1 MDGVFASELDH
12 SFQRLRLCHSR
23 GETRVR
29 WARVRRGSAWMTD
42 LSGGETI
49 VELAFPLAGAFLFSH
64 LGSRFLQARGKL
76 ISVFGD
82 RRSKP
87 EEGRDERCAFGREGI
102 QNTTYFGHTK
112 SGLVLIK
119 QLRIS
124 IVWKPS
130 SVFDAK
136 DWAEVSPS
144 FCSVCSFVPRRRG
157 IEALFQVRGVAA

>member
-1 MDGVFASELDH
+1 
-12 SFQRLRLCHSR
+12 
-23 GETRVR
+23 
-29 WARVRRGSAWMTD
+29 MTD

-64 LGSRFLQARGKL
+64 LGSRFCAGQIDFCFWRQAVKT
-76 ISVFGD
+76 
-82 RRSKP
+82 
-87 EEGRDERCAFGREGI
+87 EEGRDERCAFDREGI
-102 QNTTYFGHTK
+102 QNTAYFGHTK

-136 DWAEVSPS
+136 DWAETESR
-144 FCSVCSFVPRRRG
+144 FCSVCSGFCSAKARH
-157 IEALFQVRGVAA
+157 

>member
-1 MDGVFASELDH
+1 
-12 SFQRLRLCHSR
+12 
-23 GETRVR
+23 
-29 WARVRRGSAWMTD
+29 MTD

-64 LGSRFLQARGKL
+64 LGSRFLRARGKL

-82 RRSKP
+82 RGRSKP

-102 QNTTYFGHTK
+102 QNTAYFGHTK

-136 DWAEVSPS
+136 DWAETESR
-144 FCSVCSFVPRRRG
+144 FCSVCSGFCSAKARH
-157 IEALFQVRGVAA
+157 

>member
-1 MDGVFASELDH
+1 MSLARGGSEGGD
-12 SFQRLRLCHSR
+12 
-23 GETRVR
+23 
-29 WARVRRGSAWMTD
+29 ARVRRGSGRMTD

-76 ISVFGD
+76 VSVFGD

-102 QNTTYFGHTK
+102 QNTAYFGHTK

-124 IVWKPS
+124 IVWKPC
-130 SVFDAK
+130 SVVDAK
-136 DWAEVSPS
+136 DWAETESR

>member
-1 MDGVFASELDH
+1 
-12 SFQRLRLCHSR
+12 
-23 GETRVR
+23 
-29 WARVRRGSAWMTD
+29 MTD

-64 LGSRFLQARGKL
+64 LGSRFLRARGKL

-82 RRSKP
+82 KTVKT

-102 QNTTYFGHTK
+102 QNTAYFGHTK

-124 IVWKPS
+124 IVWKPC

-136 DWAEVSPS
+136 DWAETESR
-144 FCSVCSFVPRRRG
+144 FCSVCSGFCSAKARH
-157 IEALFQVRGVAA
+157 

>member
-1 MDGVFASELDH
+1 
-12 SFQRLRLCHSR
+12 
-23 GETRVR
+23 
-29 WARVRRGSAWMTD
+29 MTD

-64 LGSRFLQARGKL
+64 LGSRFLRARGKL

-102 QNTTYFGHTK
+102 QNTAYFGHTK

-136 DWAEVSPS
+136 DWAVSPKA
-144 FCSVCSFVPRRRG
+144 FCCVCSAFVPRRRG